1 MMLPK
6 SKEDQAL
13 EIFNQLVHLDVGDVE
28 EAVRLLF
35 RLRTIDTGYPNPT
48 TKVSR
53 ADAALIAGYR
63 QEAINCLNEVSRLSV
78 NDDLA
83 VLQRLQLLQML
94 VGHTVSAVAL
104 AKDLIEIPGA
114 VNENTVVNLIVTALW
129 SGDLSLLASIEEKEE
144 KTGSSLA
151 TGTID
156 ILKEAG
162 IDTIISEH
170 QRILRDVLQDYQIS
184 IWSRV
189 DETEESCVVNLYYF
203 DGTLANRKMLERQID
218 QALDA
223 HYRGKGMKDSDWRS
237 KIMTIITEAPRHTGV
252 DLATGKAA

>member
-63 QEAINCLNEVSRLSV
+63 QEAIDSLNEVSRLSL

-104 AKDLIEIPGA
+104 AKELIEIPGA
-114 VNENTVVNLIVTALW
+114 ALW
-129 SGDLSLLASIEEKEE
+129 SGDLSLLASIAEKEE

-151 TGTID
+151 TSTMH

-184 IWSRV
+184 IWSRI
-189 DETEESCVVNLYYF
+189 DETEEPCVVNLYYF
-203 DGTLANRKMLERQID
+203 DGTLANRKILERQID

-223 HYRGKGMKDSDWRS
+223 HYRGKGMNDSDWRS